1 MLPLEDIKILDT
13 TQYLPGPFCSM
24 WLGDMGADIIKIE
37 ETEPRGVEFS
47 KAFSHLYQQLD
58 EDKKEDIIYAY
69 NQINRNKRSICLN
82 LKSKEGQNVF
92 YRLAENADVVLI
104 EGRPGVSKRLGI
116 GYETL
121 KKVNPRIIQCEISA
135 FGQTGPYS
143 NVPAHDPNILGLSGI
158 LGITGTNNGSY
169 VLPGVP
175 IGDLFAG
182 MQAIMGILA
191 ALKARQKIKRG
202 QFVDVSMYNGLLY
215 LLAARHGQLY
225 FSAGKQPR
233 MGERPAHVYETSDGK
248 HLVIAPPEPW
258 MWERLC
264 RSLGMEEFIA
274 YREKALSGPAD
285 DPICQ
290 EVCSRFAQ
298 VFHTKTRDEWF
309 QLLAFEENTCATPV
323 YDSFEEVFSDPHLV
337 HQEMILE
344 LEHPALGKIKQIGVP
359 VKFSETP
366 GSIRSLPPKPGQ
378 HTEEILI
385 SAGYSKSQ
393 IEGLKSIGAIA
404 QT

>member
-24 WLGDMGADIIKIE
+24 WLGDMGADIVKIE
-37 ETEPRGVEFS
+37 EVKSRGVEMFKTFS
-47 KAFSHLYQQLD
+47 GSYQHLD
-58 EDKKEDIIYAY
+58 ENKREDILYAY
-69 NQINRNKRSICLN
+69 NIANRNKKSICLN
-82 LKSKEGQNVF
+82 LKSEEGRNVF
-92 YRLAENADVVLI
+92 YRLVENADVVLR

-116 GYETL
+116 DYETL
-121 KKVNPRIIQCEISA
+121 KGINPRIIHCEISA

-158 LGITGTNNGSY
+158 LGITGTADGKY

-182 MQAIMGILA
+182 AQAVIGILA
-191 ALKARQKIKRG
+191 ALQARQKTGQG
-202 QFVDVSMYNGLLY
+202 QFIDVSMYNGLLY

-225 FSAGKQPR
+225 FSTGNQPGL
-233 MGERPAHVYETSDGK
+233 GERPPHVYETSDGK

-264 RSLGMEEFIA
+264 RCLGTEEFIP
-274 YREKALSGPAD
+274 YREKAMSGPVD
-285 DPICQ
+285 DPECR

-298 VFHTKTRDEWF
+298 VFRTKTRDEWF
-309 QLLAFEENTCATPV
+309 QILAFEANTCATPV
-323 YDSFEEVFSDPHLV
+323 YDRFKEVFSDPHAI
-337 HQEMILE
+337 HQQMIIE
-344 LEHPALGKIKQIGVP
+344 LEHATLGNVKQIGVP

-366 GSIRSLPPKPGQ
+366 GKVRSLPPKPGQ
-378 HTEEILI
+378 HTEEILV

-393 IEGLKSIGAIA
+393 IENLRKTDAIA
-404 QT
+404 